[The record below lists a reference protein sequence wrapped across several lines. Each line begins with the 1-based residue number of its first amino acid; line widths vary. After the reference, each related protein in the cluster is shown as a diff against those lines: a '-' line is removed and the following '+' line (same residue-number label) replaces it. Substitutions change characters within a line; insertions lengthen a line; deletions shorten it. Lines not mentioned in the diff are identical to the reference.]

1 LKQFFRQI
9 LFRKILLILSK
20 SFHTFRM
27 ANEPILQLDLP
38 GVKKVRSGKVREVFD
53 LGDSFLLVASD
64 RISAFDVIMPNGIP
78 HKGAVLT
85 QISHFWFE
93 KFSSLVPN
101 HLLASADGPLPKNL
115 QPFAAQLAKRSMIV
129 KKAKPLA
136 IECIVRGYLSG
147 SGLKEYKKSQTV
159 CGIKLPAG
167 LVDSSELPEP
177 IFTPST
183 KAEEGHDENINFE
196 QACQIVGTELATQ
209 ARDLSLMI
217 YKAGRD
223 YARQRGIIIA
233 DTKFEFGLFEGKL
246 ILIDEVL
253 TPDSS
258 RFWPADQY
266 VPGKGQPSFDKQFVR
281 DYLETLAWDK
291 TPPGPKLPEDIVA
304 KTSAKY
310 LEAYER
316 LTGKKL

>member
-1 LKQFFRQI
+1 
-9 LFRKILLILSK
+9 
-20 SFHTFRM
+20 M
-27 ANEPILQLDLP
+27 NEPILQLDLP
-38 GVKKVRSGKVREVFD
+38 GIKKVRSGKVREVFD
-53 LGDSFLLVASD
+53 LGDAFLLVATD

-78 HKGAVLT
+78 RKGEVLT
-85 QISHFWFE
+85 QISHFWFA

-101 HLLASADGPLPKNL
+101 HLLAKADDPLPKNL
-115 QPFAAQLAKRSMIV
+115 QPFATEAVCKDLARRSMIV

-147 SGLKEYKKSQTV
+147 SGWKEYKKSQTV

-167 LVDSSELPEP
+167 LAESAELPEP

-183 KAEEGHDENINFE
+183 KAEAGHDENISFE
-196 QACQIVGTELATQ
+196 EAKKIAGAEVATQ
-209 ARDLSLMI
+209 ASDLSLKI
-217 YKAGRD
+217 YRAGRD
-223 YARQRGIIIA
+223 YARQRGILIA
-233 DTKFEFGLFEGKL
+233 DTKFEFGLERGSGASPHGRL

-266 VPGKGQPSFDKQFVR
+266 APGRGQPSFDKQFVR
-281 DYLETLAWDK
+281 DYLETLDWNK
-291 TPPGPKLPEDIVA
+291 TPPGPRLPDDVVA
-304 KTSAKY
+304 RTSAKY

-316 LTGKKL
+316 LTGKKLENGSSEKISTR